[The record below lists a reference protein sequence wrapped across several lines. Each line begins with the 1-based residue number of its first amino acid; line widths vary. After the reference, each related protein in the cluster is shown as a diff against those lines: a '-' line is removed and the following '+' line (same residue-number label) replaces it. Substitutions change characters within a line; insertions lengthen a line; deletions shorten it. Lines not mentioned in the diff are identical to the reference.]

1 MKLKRSPLFF
11 AHLQLQH
18 VLRLLLVCIKPS
30 SLILVLSGANDT
42 HQRHR
47 ESVGLT
53 RPFRDH
59 SRCPGYCL
67 HAAQKQ
73 SCRWHFAETEN
84 SPRPVGECTFQSVA
98 VLGCHHDVVRHARF
112 EVAGLKIPV
121 PRAPPKPM
129 LAPQQKPAQAA
140 AISKSKGQVAAR
152 AAAPLKPGFTATQA
166 PRVFGQ
172 PAVCT
177 ATPPGARPQAPAKPL
192 TPQQRWLNR
201 RPWGPQSGTNGSE
214 MPQNS
219 LKSRPLPQ
227 N

>member
-1 MKLKRSPLFF
+1 MRLEEFANAQDQLDLWKLVSD
-11 AHLQLQH
+11 A
-18 VLRLLLVCIKPS
+18 VWAGI
-30 SLILVLSGANDT
+30 NT
-42 HQRHR
+42 QRQQQ
-47 ESVGLT
+47 
-53 RPFRDH
+53 DKM
-59 SRCPGYCL
+59 
-67 HAAQKQ
+67 AAQPKAQ
-73 SCRWHFAETEN
+73 PKNRAK
-84 SPRPVGECTFQSVA
+84 R
-98 VLGCHHDVVRHARF
+98 
-112 EVAGLKIPV
+112 AGAKGSTAKPIKIPV